1 VIAWEA
7 NPFSTKTFRRLVQ
20 IVLQPAEPAVTA
32 TKRRWYQ
39 FSLLG
44 LLAMIAVLS
53 AVFWL
58 LMRLSIYF
66 SVD

>member
-1 VIAWEA
+1 M
-7 NPFSTKTFRRLVQ
+7 
-20 IVLQPAEPAVTA
+20 TA